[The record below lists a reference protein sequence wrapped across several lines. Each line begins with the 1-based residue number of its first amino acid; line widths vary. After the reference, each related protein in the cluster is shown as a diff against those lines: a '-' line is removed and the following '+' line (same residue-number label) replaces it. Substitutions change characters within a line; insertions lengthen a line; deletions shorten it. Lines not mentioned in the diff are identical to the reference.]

1 MLVHDFF
8 DFYTDR
14 FPDNLCI
21 VFEGQSYS
29 FREVA
34 KEVDILVAGLQK
46 LGLKSGDRI
55 ALLTENCPEYIHTLF
70 AASKLGC
77 VVLPLNYRLAPAE
90 LIFII
95 ADSQAK
101 LLLVP
106 DKNMQT
112 LLSGIEERAE
122 IMPPVV
128 AKLPPIV
135 PNRMAWSDCFSTQ
148 LADEEPL
155 INGDQYDENSPY
167 LQIYTSGTTGHPKGV
182 LLSHRNLSNGALSGI
197 FAARHRPQLGSIDLV
212 CAPNFHIGG
221 SGSMLIPILAGGGI
235 VLHKTFDP
243 AAVIADLQRFPIT
256 TTFLVPAMI
265 LAIVSNVPGIE
276 EMKFPNLKQIS
287 YGASPINST
296 LLKQALAIFDCDFY
310 QLYGLTEST
319 GTVISLSAEDHLQAL
334 DGQEHL
340 LASCGRAQIGVEI
353 KIVNDEGNEC
363 GPNEIGEILIK
374 SGTVMLGYHGLDDQT
389 AETIKNGWLHSGD
402 SGAKDEKGYIYIKDR
417 IKDMVVSGG
426 ENIYPIEV
434 ENALAQHPAIS
445 DIAVIGVPDE
455 KFGEAL
461 MACLVLKSGQELEV
475 DEIVDFCR
483 DKLAG
488 YKIPRQIQKLDALPR
503 NPSGKVLKT
512 ELRKPF
518 WESHGRN
525 VG

>member
-1 MLVHDFF
+1 MLVHNFF
-8 DFYTDR
+8 DLYADR
-14 FPDNLCI
+14 FPNNLCI
-21 VFEGQSYS
+21 VFAGQRYS
-29 FREVA
+29 FSEVA
-34 KEVDILVAGLQK
+34 TEVDILVAGLQK

-55 ALLTENCPEYIHTLF
+55 ALLGENCPEYIHTLF

-106 DKNMQT
+106 DDYMQT
-112 LLSGIEERAE
+112 LLSGIESLAAA
-122 IMPPVV
+122 MPAVV
-128 AKLPPIV
+128 TNLASSGS
-135 PNRMAWSDCFSTQ
+135 NRLAWSDCFSAQAT
-148 LADEEPL
+148 ADESL
-155 INGDQYDENSPY
+155 MSCKQFDENSPY

-182 LLSHRNLSNGALSGI
+182 LLSHRNLSNAALSGI
-197 FAARHRPQLGSIDLV
+197 FAARHRPQLGSLDLV

-243 AAVIADLQRFPIT
+243 ASVIADLQRYPIT

-276 EMKFPNLKQIS
+276 DMQFPNLKQIS

-296 LLKQALAIFDCDFY
+296 LLKKALSIFECDFY

-319 GTVISLSAEDHLQAL
+319 GAVISLSAEDHLRAL

-353 KIVNDEGNEC
+353 IITDEDGNQC
-363 GPNEIGEILIK
+363 APNEIGEILIK
-374 SGTVMLGYHGLDDQT
+374 SGTVMLGYHGLAAQT
-389 AETIKNGWLHSGD
+389 AEAIKDGWLQSGD
-402 SGAKDEKGYIYIKDR
+402 SGAKDEEGYIYIKDR

-426 ENIYPIEV
+426 ENIYPVEV

-461 MACLVLKSGQELEV
+461 MACLVLNSGQQL
-475 DEIVDFCR
+475 DAQEIVSFCR

-488 YKIPRQIQKLDALPR
+488 YKIPRQLQVLDALPR

-518 WESHGRN
+518 WIGHDRS

>member
-1 MLVHDFF
+1 MLAHNFF
-8 DFYTDR
+8 DFYTNL

-21 VFEGQSYS
+21 VFEGQSIS
-29 FREVA
+29 FSEVA
-34 KEVDILVAGLQK
+34 TEVNILVAGLQK
-46 LGLKSGDRI
+46 LGVKPGDRI
-55 ALLTENCPEYIHTLF
+55 ALLSENCPEYIHTLF

-95 ADSQAK
+95 TDSQAK

-106 DKNMQT
+106 DQNMQT
-112 LLSGIEERAE
+112 LLSGIESSADT
-122 IMPPVV
+122 MPPVV
-128 AKLPPIV
+128 TKLASSEA
-135 PNRMAWSDCFSTQ
+135 NRLVWSDCFSTQ
-148 LADEEPL
+148 ATVDESLMGAD
-155 INGDQYDENSPY
+155 QFDENSPY

-197 FAARHRPQLGSIDLV
+197 FAARHRPQLGSLDLV

-265 LAIVSNVPGIE
+265 LAIVDNVPGIE
-276 EMKFPNLKQIS
+276 DMEFPNLKQIS

-296 LLKQALAIFDCDFY
+296 LLKKALSIFECDFY

-319 GTVISLSAEDHLQAL
+319 GTVISLSAEDHLRAL

-353 KIVNDEGNEC
+353 KIVDKDGNQC
-363 GPNEIGEILIK
+363 AANTIGEILIR
-374 SGTVMLGYHGLDDQT
+374 SGTVMLGYHGLADQT
-389 AETIKNGWLHSGD
+389 AEAIKDGWLHSGD
-402 SGAKDEKGYIYIKDR
+402 SGTIDENGYIYIKDR

-426 ENIYPIEV
+426 ENIYPVEV

-445 DIAVIGVPDE
+445 DIAVIGVPDQ

-461 MACLVLKSGQELEV
+461 MACLVLNNGQQIDV
-475 DEIVDFCR
+475 QEIVSFCR

-488 YKIPRQIQKLDALPR
+488 YKIPRQIQILDALPR
-503 NPSGKVLKT
+503 NPTGKVLKT

-518 WESHGRN
+518 WDAHARS